1 LSAQAL
7 GIFGLIVRISTR
19 LKGRPTMQLSVMSQ
33 KKKKKLLLKIK
44 NF

>member
-7 GIFGLIVRISTR
+7 DIFRMIVGISSR
-19 LKGRPTMQLSVMSQ
+19 LKVRRTMLLSVMSQ
-33 KKKKKLLLKIK
+33 KKKNKLLLKIK